1 MAKLILYVSATIA
14 LTVQAFCAEQ
24 FLVGTPVADFTL
36 RDLDGRSA
44 SYSALR
50 GNVTVVLFI
59 STRCPMSNAHNH
71 RMNTLYNE
79 FAGRVKF
86 IVINS
91 NSNESPAEVR
101 EHTRTVGFDFPVYK
115 DMNNVVADLFG
126 AQATPDTF
134 VMDSSGVIRYHG
146 YVDDAPNPA
155 RVKNHGLRLAIEA
168 VLEGKPVMTPETR
181 AFGCT
186 IKRMKRPTE

>member
-1 MAKLILYVSATIA
+1 MLGASATIA
-14 LTVQAFCAEQ
+14 LTVQALCAQ
-24 FLVGTPVADFTL
+24 QSSLGTQVADFTL
-36 RDLDGRSA
+36 RDLDGRSV
-44 SYSALR
+44 SYSTLR

-71 RMNTLYNE
+71 RINTLYND

-86 IVINS
+86 IVVNS

-101 EHTRTVGFDFPVYK
+101 EHARTVEFDFPVYK
-115 DMNNVVADLFG
+115 DVDNIAADLFG

-134 VMDSSGVIRYHG
+134 VIDSSGVVRYHG
-146 YVDDAPNPA
+146 YIDDAPNPT
-155 RVKNHGLRLAIEA
+155 RVKNQGLRLAIEA

-186 IKRMKRPTE
+186 IKRMKLPIE